1 MAGVGT
7 APETG
12 AVGVIRF
19 SVLSGAVAAGS
30 AANQVGSWSRRAG
43 KTPGIYCG
51 CTGCGILK
59 TGAGNTGLVG

>member
-1 MAGVGT
+1 VGT

-30 AANQVGSWSRRAG
+30 AANQVGSWSRPLEREKHLGSTVAAPAVVYS
-43 KTPGIYCG
+43 KQEQATQD
-51 CTGCGILK
+51 
-59 TGAGNTGLVG
+59 